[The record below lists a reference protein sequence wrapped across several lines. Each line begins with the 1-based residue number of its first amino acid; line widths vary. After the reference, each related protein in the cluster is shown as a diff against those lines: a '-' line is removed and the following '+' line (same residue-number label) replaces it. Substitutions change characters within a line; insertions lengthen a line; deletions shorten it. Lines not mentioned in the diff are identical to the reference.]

1 MDASLKDYL
10 SGLPTG
16 KGSVR
21 YGGRVGWLGRTF
33 WGGSEWAGVCRGLR
47 LLVYRQ
53 VPERVGSVSDKIPW
67 YLKETEKVE
76 RPRRFHRGFG
86 ALPASF
92 KSRSQR
98 PRKDWVDGMARIGS
112 KEKEQA

>member
-21 YGGRVGWLGRTF
+21 YGGRDCGMAGAD
-33 WGGSEWAGVCRGLR
+33 WGSGEWAGLRRGLR

-53 VPERVGSVSDKIPW
+53 VPQGVGSVSDKIPW

>member
-1 MDASLKDYL
+1 MGGAVR
-10 SGLPTG
+10 SGND
-16 KGSVR
+16 
-21 YGGRVGWLGRTF
+21 RVGIF
-33 WGGSEWAGVCRGLR
+33 RGLC

-53 VPERVGSVSDKIPW
+53 VPQGVGSVSDKIPW

-86 ALPASF
+86 ALPSSF

-112 KEKEQA
+112 KAKEES

>member
-16 KGSVR
+16 KGFVWDGR
-21 YGGRVGWLGRTF
+21 RVGWLGCPV
-33 WGGSEWAGVCRGLR
+33 WGGGEWPGLRRGLR

>member
-21 YGGRVGWLGRTF
+21 YGGRVGWLDRAV
-33 WGGSEWAGVCRGLR
+33 WGGGEWAGVRRGLR
-47 LLVYRQ
+47 LLVHRQ
-53 VPERVGSVSDKIPW
+53 VQERVGSVSDKIPW

-112 KEKEQA
+112 KEKEEA

>member
-21 YGGRVGWLGRTF
+21 YGGRVGWLGGYV
-33 WGGSEWAGVCRGLR
+33 WMCSEWLGVCRGLC
-47 LLVYRQ
+47 LLVHRQ

-98 PRKDWVDGMARIGS
+98 PRKDWVDGMARIRS

>member
-1 MDASLKDYL
+1 VQK
-10 SGLPTG
+10 
-16 KGSVR
+16 
-21 YGGRVGWLGRTF
+21 
-33 WGGSEWAGVCRGLR
+33 
-47 LLVYRQ
+47 
-53 VPERVGSVSDKIPW
+53 RVGSVSDKIPW
-67 YLKETEKVE
+67 YLKQTEKVE

-112 KEKEQA
+112 KAKEES

>member
-16 KGSVR
+16 KGSVW
-21 YGGRVGWLGRTF
+21 YGGRVGWLGCLV
-33 WGGSEWAGVCRGLR
+33 WGGGEWAGVRRGLR

-53 VPERVGSVSDKIPW
+53 VPQGVGSVSEKIPW
-67 YLKETEKVE
+67 YQQESPKLDKPK
-76 RPRRFHRGFG
+76 RYHRGFG

-98 PRKDWVDGMARIGS
+98 PRKDWVDGMARMAS
-112 KEKEQA
+112 KAKEQA

>member
-1 MDASLKDYL
+1 MGGAVWG
-10 SGLPTG
+10 SG
-16 KGSVR
+16 
-21 YGGRVGWLGRTF
+21 
-33 WGGSEWAGVCRGLR
+33 EWAGVRSGLW
-47 LLVYRQ
+47 LLVHRQ
-53 VPERVGSVSDKIPW
+53 VQKRVGSVSDKIPW
-67 YLKETEKVE
+67 YLKQTEKVE

-112 KEKEQA
+112 KAKEES

>member
-16 KGSVR
+16 KGSVW
-21 YGGRVGWLGRTF
+21 YGGRDRGMASAGRR
-33 WGGSEWAGVCRGLR
+33 GGEWAGVSRGLY

-53 VPERVGSVSDKIPW
+53 VPQGVGSVSDKIPW